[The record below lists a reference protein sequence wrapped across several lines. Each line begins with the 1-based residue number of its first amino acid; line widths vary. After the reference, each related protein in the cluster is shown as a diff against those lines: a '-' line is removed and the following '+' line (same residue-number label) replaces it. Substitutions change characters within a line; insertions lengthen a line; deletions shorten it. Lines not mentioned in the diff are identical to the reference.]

1 MLKLI
6 YNFADAVTGTI
17 AGIIYAL
24 NPNPK
29 VKPKVKPKTNDED
42 KTASKGNL
50 PKS

>member
-17 AGIIYAL
+17 AGIVYAL
-24 NPNPK
+24 NPKP
-29 VKPKVKPKTNDED
+29 KPKVKPKTNDED
-42 KTASKGNL
+42 KTHSKGNL

>member
-29 VKPKVKPKTNDED
+29 RKVKPKTKDED
-42 KTASKGNL
+42 KTSSKGNL